1 MDFKTLHANLPFVVG
16 GKKHILEHSPYNAVT
31 LYFPG
36 RHALDTDPIGG
47 DFVVTVDDE
56 DLGWI
61 KHQFTH
67 NDIFGDLQKK
77 VEFDEKETR
86 ILMDSYLAIVKGADP
101 NALPVHFYPVD
112 MPGLNPVTFLYA
124 VQCLA
129 VAEHRRY
136 AKFEPKGGGRYLPV
150 RFAAGIVAG
159 VWDATDCANMQRK
172 GRPGVEILEKAHQYD
187 TLELIK

>member
-1 MDFKTLHANLPFVVG
+1 VVG

-36 RHALDTDPIGG
+36 RHAKDTDPIGG

-56 DLGWI
+56 DLNWI

-67 NDIFGDLQKK
+67 NDIFADLELKK
-77 VEFDEKETR
+77 VMHPRATSL
-86 ILMDSYLAIVKGADP
+86 LMAEYCEVVNGKNPAKAENDW
-101 NALPVHFYPVD
+101 PVD

-136 AKFEPKGGGRYLPV
+136 AKYEKQGGGRFLPA
-150 RFAAGIVAG
+150 RFALGIVHGA
-159 VWDATDCANMQRK
+159 WTALDCANMQRR
-172 GRPGVEILEKAHQYD
+172 GRPGVEILEKTHNFPTQGW
-187 TLELIK
+187 IKNEVSA

>member
-47 DFVVTVDDE
+47 DFVVTVTDE
-56 DLGWI
+56 ECGWI
-61 KHQFTH
+61 NHQFTH
-67 NDIFGDLQKK
+67 GDIFEQVSAYRLDSSTTGQQMMEAYREIVEKGKDPAKYDLHHSIDGVIHPQ
-77 VEFDEKETR
+77 
-86 ILMDSYLAIVKGADP
+86 
-101 NALPVHFYPVD
+101 
-112 MPGLNPVTFLYA
+112 TFLYA

-136 AKFEPKGGGRYLPV
+136 AKFEDKLGGRFLPL
-150 RFAAGIVAG
+150 RFALGIWNDQWTAVAAVG
-159 VWDATDCANMQRK
+159 MQRR
-172 GRPGVEILEKAHQYD
+172 GRPGVEQLERQAG
-187 TLELIK
+187 IKYEPSK

>member
-1 MDFKTLHANLPFVVG
+1 MDFKTLHELLPYVVG
-16 GKKHILEHSPYNAVT
+16 GKKHILEYSPYNAVT

-36 RHALDTDPIGG
+36 RHAKDTDPIGG

-56 DLGWI
+56 SLGWM

-77 VEFDEKETR
+77 LAAYPDDTKHLFLD
-86 ILMDSYLAIVKGADP
+86 YLAVVRGADP
-101 NALPVHFYPVD
+101 NKQDVHMYPLD
-112 MPGLNPVTFLYA
+112 MPGVNPTTFLYA

-136 AKFEPKGGGRYLPV
+136 AKFESKGGGRYLPV
-150 RFAAGIVAG
+150 RFAAGIVAEA
-159 VWDATDCANMQRK
+159 WDATDCANMQRK
-172 GRPGVEILEKAHQYD
+172 GRPGVEILEKAHSYD
-187 TLELIK
+187 TLSLVQ